1 MLFML
6 ILGLEMLDISYLERK
21 EQIVKSEMIIKIQ
34 IVYTMLVESWLKYY
48 VTDLMNSITV
58 VF

>member
-21 EQIVKSEMIIKIQ
+21 EQIVKSEMILKIQ

>member
-21 EQIVKSEMIIKIQ
+21 EQIVKSEMILKIQ

-48 VTDLMNSITV
+48 VTDLTNSITV

>member
-21 EQIVKSEMIIKIQ
+21 EQIVKSEMITKIQ
-34 IVYTMLVESWLKYY
+34 IVFIVLVESWLKFY